1 MARNRVQFQKGLS
14 HAEFQRRYGT
24 EELCHEALVKMR
36 WPDGFVCPK
45 CGGRAH
51 GYCAPKRL
59 FQCTACRL
67 QTSARAGT
75 IFHKSRTPLVKW
87 FLAMHLMTSAKNDVA
102 ALELARQLDVKWDT
116 AWLIKQKLMQ
126 VMRERNS
133 IYKLEGDIQIDDA
146 YLGGE
151 RPAKPGKK
159 GRGAANKLPFVI
171 AVETREGRPIHT
183 QLRRVAAFTK
193 EAIRDYA
200 KASIRAGSRVVSDG
214 LGCFLGLADAGLK
227 HVAVTTGG
235 GRPEDPRFKWA
246 NTGLG
251 NLKTA
256 IVGTLRS
263 LGWNHADRYL
273 AAFEWRY
280 NRRFDLAENLGRLAR
295 AAVAAKPCP
304 YRRISAHSAM
314 SAETSG

>member
-14 HAEFQRRYGT
+14 HAEFHARYGT
-24 EELCHEALVKMR
+24 EEQCHAALVKMR

-45 CGGRAH
+45 CGCRNH
-51 GYCAPKRL
+51 SYCAPKRL
-59 FQCTACRL
+59 FQCTDCRL

-75 IFHKSRTPLVKW
+75 IFEKSRTPLVKW

-151 RPAKPGKK
+151 RPAKLGKS

-171 AVETREGRPIHT
+171 AVETRDGRPIHT

-193 EAIRDYA
+193 EALRDYA
-200 KASIRAGSRVVSDG
+200 KASIAAGSRVISDG
-214 LGCFLGLADAGLK
+214 LACFLGLAEAGMK
-227 HVAVTTGG
+227 HVAVVTGG
-235 GRPEDPRFKWA
+235 GRPTDPRFKWA

-263 LGWNHADRYL
+263 FSPQHAERYL

-295 AAVAAKPCP
+295 AAAATLPCP
-304 YRRISAHSAM
+304 HTTISADGATL
-314 SAETSG
+314 AETSG

>member
-1 MARNRVQFQKGLS
+1 M
-14 HAEFQRRYGT
+14 
-24 EELCHEALVKMR
+24 
-36 WPDGFVCPK
+36 
-45 CGGRAH
+45 
-51 GYCAPKRL
+51 
-59 FQCTACRL
+59 
-67 QTSARAGT
+67 
-75 IFHKSRTPLVKW
+75 
-87 FLAMHLMTSAKNDVA
+87 
-102 ALELARQLDVKWDT
+102 
-116 AWLIKQKLMQ
+116 
-126 VMRERNS
+126 
-133 IYKLEGDIQIDDA
+133 
-146 YLGGE
+146 
-151 RPAKPGKK
+151 
-159 GRGAANKLPFVI
+159 
-171 AVETREGRPIHT
+171 

-200 KASIRAGSRVVSDG
+200 TASIRAGSRVVSDG

-263 LGWNHADRYL
+263 LGWNHAERYL

-295 AAVAAKPCP
+295 AAAAAAPCP
-304 YRRISAHSAM
+304 HHAISAYGAM
-314 SAETSG
+314 PADTPG